1 MRVLWPS
8 LTRRTRSSEIDTCPA
23 LFEGFDLRILGQ
35 CRLHLGPEC
44 SPRAGNCGRLPGG
57 LSFGLSLFP
66 GNREDSPPRRPPMNR
81 IRRNLFLG
89 LAGVFALSMTACQ
102 TPYHQPDEHYI
113 LVTTNANLPY
123 WQEAQAGLTDVGK
136 LMGVK
141 VELAGPAS
149 FSPDEELT
157 AFQQAANSH
166 PAGILVSVSNPQMFK
181 GPIDAAIAQGIPVVC
196 VDADA
201 PESKRVLFVGT
212 DNFRAG
218 QESGKRMGDLLK
230 GQGSIAIVTLNG
242 QLNVEERV
250 RGVNEALKKFPGIKV
265 VQTIDDKGDAR
276 NAYDALST
284 LLKSKEKID
293 GIIGLEASGG
303 AGAADVLNRL
313 DMTGKVKIVAFDK
326 DPETLDWIQRGA
338 ITATVVQ
345 KPYIMSFYG
354 VRFADDLHHNV
365 VHEFKDWKSA
375 PTGPLPTWVDTGT
388 AVIDS
393 SNLAVFRE
401 ALAAHPK
408 SVLQ

>member
-1 MRVLWPS
+1 V
-8 LTRRTRSSEIDTCPA
+8 
-23 LFEGFDLRILGQ
+23 
-35 CRLHLGPEC
+35 
-44 SPRAGNCGRLPGG
+44 
-57 LSFGLSLFP
+57 
-66 GNREDSPPRRPPMNR
+66 
-81 IRRNLFLG
+81 
-89 LAGVFALSMTACQ
+89 
-102 TPYHQPDEHYI
+102 
-113 LVTTNANLPY
+113 LVTTNVNLPY

-141 VELAGPAS
+141 VEVTGPAS

-157 AFQQAANSH
+157 AFQQAVGQH
-166 PAGILVSVSNPQMFK
+166 PAGILVSVSNPQLFK
-181 GPIDAAIAQGIPVVC
+181 NAIDSAVQQGIPVVC

-201 PESKRVLFVGT
+201 PDSRRVLFVGT

-218 QESGKRMGDLLK
+218 QESGKRMADLLK
-230 GQGSIAIVTLNG
+230 GQGNIVIVTLNG

-250 RGVNEALKKFPGIKV
+250 RGVNETLKKYPGIKV
-265 VQTIDDKGDAR
+265 LQTIDDKGDSR
-276 NAYDALST
+276 NAYDSVST
-284 LLKSKEKID
+284 FLKGKEKVD
-293 GIIGLEASGG
+293 GIIGLEASAGT
-303 AGAADVLNRL
+303 GAADVLNRL

-388 AVIDS
+388 AVVDS
-393 SNLAVFRE
+393 SNLAAFRE

>member
-1 MRVLWPS
+1 MRCNPVK
-8 LTRRTRSSEIDTCPA
+8 TI
-23 LFEGFDLRILGQ
+23 
-35 CRLHLGPEC
+35 
-44 SPRAGNCGRLPGG
+44 
-57 LSFGLSLFP
+57 LSFAVVT
-66 GNREDSPPRRPPMNR
+66 
-81 IRRNLFLG
+81 ITLG
-89 LAGVFALSMTACQ
+89 GCA
-102 TPYHQPDEHYI
+102 TPYHQQDERYI
-113 LVTTNANLPY
+113 LVTTNVNLPY
-123 WQEAQAGLTDVGK
+123 WQEAQAGLADVGK

-141 VELAGPAS
+141 VELTGPAS
-149 FSPDEELT
+149 YSPNEELT
-157 AFQQAANSH
+157 AFQQAVGQH
-166 PAGILVSVSNPQMFK
+166 PAGILVSVSNPQLFK
-181 GPIDAAIAQGIPVVC
+181 DAIDGAVAQGIPVVC

-201 PESKRVLFVGT
+201 PDSKRVLFVGT

-388 AVIDS
+388 AVIDA

>member
-1 MRVLWPS
+1 MQS
-8 LTRRTRSSEIDTCPA
+8 NASKK
-23 LFEGFDLRILGQ
+23 
-35 CRLHLGPEC
+35 
-44 SPRAGNCGRLPGG
+44 
-57 LSFGLSLFP
+57 
-66 GNREDSPPRRPPMNR
+66 
-81 IRRNLFLG
+81 FLG
-89 LAGVFALSMTACQ
+89 LALVAAVLGACQ
-102 TPYHQPDEHYI
+102 TPYHQADERYV
-113 LVTTNANLPY
+113 LVAANVNLPY
-123 WQEAQAGLTDVGK
+123 WQEAQAGLIDVGK

-149 FSPDEELT
+149 FSPDEELA
-157 AFQQAANSH
+157 AFKQAVGQH
-166 PAGILVSVSNPQMFK
+166 PAGIVVSVSNPALFK
-181 GPIDAAIAQGIPVVC
+181 DAIDSAIQQGIPVVC

-201 PESKRVLFVGT
+201 PDSRRVLFVGT

-218 QESGKRMGDLLK
+218 QESGKRMAELLR
-230 GQGSIAIVTLNG
+230 GQGNIVIVTLAG
-242 QLNVEERV
+242 QLNVQERV
-250 RGVNEALKKFPGIKV
+250 RGVSEALKKYPGIKV
-265 VQTIDDKGDAR
+265 LQTIDDKGDPR
-276 NAYDALST
+276 NAYDAISA
-284 LLKSKEKID
+284 LLKGKDKVD

-303 AGAADVLNRL
+303 AGAAEVLNRV

-375 PTGPLPTWVDTGT
+375 PTGPMPTWVDTGT
-388 AVIDS
+388 AVVDS
-393 SNLAVFRE
+393 NNLAAFRE

>member
-1 MRVLWPS
+1 MQFNA
-8 LTRRTRSSEIDTCPA
+8 EK
-23 LFEGFDLRILGQ
+23 RILA
-35 CRLHLGPEC
+35 LLLL
-44 SPRAGNCGRLPGG
+44 ATG
-57 LSFGLSLFP
+57 LC
-66 GNREDSPPRRPPMNR
+66 
-81 IRRNLFLG
+81 
-89 LAGVFALSMTACQ
+89 ACQ
-102 TPYHQPDEHYI
+102 TPYHQQDERYI
-113 LVTTNANLPY
+113 LVTTNVNLPY

-141 VELAGPAS
+141 VEITGPPS
-149 FSPDEELT
+149 FSPNEELT
-157 AFQQAANSH
+157 AFQQAVGQH
-166 PAGILVSVSNPQMFK
+166 PSGILVSVSNPQLFK
-181 GPIDAAIAQGIPVVC
+181 DAIDSAVQQGIPVVC
-196 VDADA
+196 LDADA
-201 PESKRVLFVGT
+201 PDTKRVLFIGT

-218 QESGKRMGDLLK
+218 QESGKRMADLLK
-230 GQGSIAIVTLNG
+230 GQGNIAIVTLVG

-250 RGVNEALKKFPGIKV
+250 RGVNEALKKYPSIKV
-265 VQTIDDKGDAR
+265 LQTIDDKGDAQT
-276 NAYDALST
+276 AYDAISA
-284 LLKSKEKID
+284 LLKGKEKVD

-326 DPETLDWIQRGA
+326 DPETLDWIKRGA

-388 AVIDS
+388 AVVDS
-393 SNLAVFRE
+393 SNLTAFRE

>member
-1 MRVLWPS
+1 MRCNPV
-8 LTRRTRSSEIDTCPA
+8 EMI
-23 LFEGFDLRILGQ
+23 
-35 CRLHLGPEC
+35 
-44 SPRAGNCGRLPGG
+44 
-57 LSFGLSLFP
+57 LSFAVVT
-66 GNREDSPPRRPPMNR
+66 MT
-81 IRRNLFLG
+81 LG
-89 LAGVFALSMTACQ
+89 GCA
-102 TPYHQPDEHYI
+102 TPYHQQDERYI
-113 LVTTNANLPY
+113 LVATNVNLPY
-123 WQEAQAGLTDVGK
+123 WQEAQAGLADVGK

-141 VELAGPAS
+141 VELTGPAS
-149 FSPDEELT
+149 YSPNEELT
-157 AFQQAANSH
+157 AFQQAVGQH
-166 PAGILVSVSNPQMFK
+166 PAGILVSVSNPQLFK
-181 GPIDAAIAQGIPVVC
+181 DAIDGAVAQGIPVVC

-201 PESKRVLFVGT
+201 PDSKRVLFVGT

>member
-1 MRVLWPS
+1 VKHN
-8 LTRRTRSSEIDTCPA
+8 TVK
-23 LFEGFDLRILGQ
+23 RILV
-35 CRLHLGPEC
+35 
-44 SPRAGNCGRLPGG
+44 ATFVAMVVGG
-57 LSFGLSLFP
+57 
-66 GNREDSPPRRPPMNR
+66 
-81 IRRNLFLG
+81 
-89 LAGVFALSMTACQ
+89 CQ
-102 TPYHQPDEHYI
+102 TPYHQQDERYI
-113 LVTTNANLPY
+113 LVTMNVNLPY

-141 VELAGPAS
+141 VETTGPAS
-149 FSPDEELT
+149 FSPSEELA
-157 AFQQAANSH
+157 AFQQAVNQH
-166 PAGILVSVSNPQMFK
+166 PSGILVSVGNPEMFK
-181 GPIDAAIAQGIPVVC
+181 GPINAAIEQGIPVVC

-201 PESKRVLFVGT
+201 PDSKRVLFVGT

-218 QESGKRMGDLLK
+218 QESGKRMGDLLN
-230 GQGSIAIVTLNG
+230 GHGNIAIVTLTG

-250 RGVNEALKKFPGIKV
+250 RGVNEALKKYPGIKV
-265 VQTIDDKGDAR
+265 IQTIDDKGDAR
-276 NAYDALST
+276 NAYDAIST
-284 LLKSKEKID
+284 LLKGKDKID
-293 GIIGLEASGG
+293 GVIGLEASGG

-365 VHEFKDWKSA
+365 VHEFKDWRSA

-388 AVIDS
+388 AVIDAN
-393 SNLAVFRE
+393 NLAVFRE